1 MPPPPQKP
9 PPHLLL
15 IFGLPAPSAALHSYL
30 KRTTLLLQ
38 ASAPTSPIS
47 AEPSL
52 LPAQGSLELCSSW
65 WPQVPAFDCLPPSP
79 RSKCWE
85 AMKATP
91 VQAPSSGNSPHPQ
104 CARARTRTHTHF
116 GDLSFLLRTI
126 LLPLSTLPLPTASSS
141 PAGQEQKPRASCPAL
156 PSSAPLGPGPGP
168 GIPRGAK
175 PGLPNCAASSLA
187 QKTRL
192 PRLVSGEPRL

>member
-38 ASAPTSPIS
+38 VSAPTSPIS

-91 VQAPSSGNSPHPQ
+91 VQAPSSGNSPHPS
-104 CARARTRTHTHF
+104 ARAHAHAHTHPF
-116 GDLSFLLRTI
+116 WRLVF
-126 LLPLSTLPLPTASSS
+126 SSAHH
-141 PAGQEQKPRASCPAL
+141 P
-156 PSSAPLGPGPGP
+156 SAPLHSAPAYGQLLSCWSRAKAQSLLSCSSQLCSSGAWAWAWDPPGCQARPPELCRQFLGPEDKVTQTGV
-168 GIPRGAK
+168 RG
-175 PGLPNCAASSLA
+175 
-187 QKTRL
+187 T
-192 PRLVSGEPRL
+192 